1 MILHFN
7 NGLEVSTESERQVWK
22 VHIFVYY
29 LYRGG
34 IQTLKAGKF
43 IWYVKYRK
51 KWVKSSDRWSSSQ
64 VHFEVNHRNI
74 IKICCIPL
82 TDPEKRVLVLE
93 THNWIRKWSISPRMF
108 SPRAARADAL
118 VSASPNKFTTFSLTY
133 VRFLELV
140 FDALSNGGNFNSWKS
155 LFQKLDIPE

>member
-7 NGLEVSTESERQVWK
+7 NGFEVSTKRERQVWK
-22 VHIFVYY
+22 VSIFVYC

-43 IWYVKYRK
+43 IWYVKYSK
-51 KWVKSSDRWSSSQ
+51 KWVKSSDRRSSSQ

-74 IKICCIPL
+74 TKIFCIPL

-93 THNWIRKWSISPRMF
+93 THNWIRKWSIYLKCS
-108 SPRAARADAL
+108 ARAQRGLMPWFLQAQII
-118 VSASPNKFTTFSLTY
+118 SPHF
-133 VRFLELV
+133 
-140 FDALSNGGNFNSWKS
+140 
-155 LFQKLDIPE
+155 P